1 MNTLSNKSCIPVVML
16 MASCL
21 LRPEFA
27 FAWPEEGR
35 ASISPTLVEL
45 EPGETQQ
52 FVATMLPRRLQP
64 AWPADGVK
72 WSVNGVAGGDAQVG
86 HIDAK
91 GLYRAPDNTPECGE
105 LHIAAE
111 VPDAT
116 NPVLFATILI
126 KGANHAYR
134 RVKTWDQ
141 TEVEKSGLKDPRG
154 IALDSKGSLLI
165 ADMQQANILHF
176 SNDGAYLGPFGL
188 GPDGKTIAHEGM
200 CVVAVHPDGR
210 VFAADR
216 KTGPPRVEAFD
227 ADGNWLFG
235 FAPKGAQRWMVAEPS
250 GLAFHPNGDIFL
262 ADMDAMRVAVYDGK
276 GKLRGLLR
284 EHAPDGNRFNAPSGA
299 AFDPAGDL
307 FVSSLYGPC
316 EKLIADTGERV
327 FAFAY
332 PEPPGGLMFIDDL
345 CIDRWGNVFLAVRC
359 AADPVES
366 GPEGGGVATVLKFNN
381 HGDFLT
387 RIELSANAPA
397 RASVAI
403 DSQDRVYV
411 AYSEGEDEDKTAG
424 IEIFEQKSAA
434 AKQAGGGS

>member
-1 MNTLSNKSCIPVVML
+1 MSAPQYKPCIL
-16 MASCL
+16 AALLAASFCFC
-21 LRPEFA
+21 PTFA
-27 FAWPEEGR
+27 FASPEQGR
-35 ASISPTLVEL
+35 AAISPTLAEVD
-45 EPGETQQ
+45 PGETQQ

-64 AWPADGVK
+64 AWPADTVK
-72 WSVNGVAGGDAQVG
+72 WSVNGVAGGNDQVG
-86 HIDAK
+86 RIDAK
-91 GLYRAPDNTPECGE
+91 GLYRAPDKAPECGE

-126 KGANHAYR
+126 TDANHAYR
-134 RVKTWDQ
+134 AAGTWDRAQ
-141 TEVEKSGLKDPRG
+141 VEKSGLKDPRG
-154 IALDSKGSLLI
+154 IAVDSKGNFLI
-165 ADMQQANILHF
+165 ADMQQASILHF
-176 SNDGAYLGPFGL
+176 SNDGAYLGQFGL
-188 GPDGKTIAHEGM
+188 GPDGKAIAHEGM
-200 CVVAVHPDGR
+200 CVIAVHPDGR

-216 KTGPPRVEAFD
+216 KTGPPRVEVFD

-250 GLAFHPNGDIFL
+250 GLAFHPGGDIYL
-262 ADMDAMRVAVYDGK
+262 GDMDAMRVAVYDSK

-332 PEPPGGLMFIDDL
+332 PEPPDGLMFIDDL
-345 CIDRWGNVFLAVRC
+345 RIDRWGSVYLAVRC

-366 GPEGGGVATVLKFNN
+366 GPESGGVAAVLKFTN

-387 RIELSANAPA
+387 RIELSAKAPA

-424 IEIFEQKSAA
+424 IEVFEQK
-434 AKQAGGGS
+434 